1 MRRGIEKPLLGL
13 AALAAVVA
21 GAGCTIVSPPAASHH
36 HDPSTRPFSSPPARG
51 STSAK
56 AKPSERA
63 HAVSPFRK
71 LAGYLTSRQ
80 GDITAAVYDANTG
93 RTWVYHPGLA
103 EDTASI
109 VKVEIM
115 GTALHHAGSPTKL
128 SSAEQAEIPTM
139 IENSD
144 NTAATEMY
152 ANVGGAAGVKA
163 FDVRAGLTNTHPS
176 SVALIPGTDLPGW
189 GLTTTTAADEV
200 TLVRKFAYPN
210 TILSDADRS
219 YGLSLMEHIESD
231 QAWGVTGGVPSGTT
245 VALKNGWL
253 PLAGQGW
260 QVNSIGWIHGNG
272 RNYVLAVLTS
282 HNVDEQYGI
291 DTIQAIAAKMY
302 ATLGR
307 G

>member
-1 MRRGIEKPLLGL
+1 MRRGRGNRFLGL
-13 AALAAVVA
+13 AALAAVTA
-21 GAGCTIVSPPAASHH
+21 SAGCTIVGPPTSSHH
-36 HDPSTRPFSSPPARG
+36 HDPSTQPFSSSSAPAL
-51 STSAK
+51 TSPT
-56 AKPSERA
+56 AKPSKRA
-63 HAVSPFRK
+63 HTVSPFRK
-71 LAGYLTSRQ
+71 LAGYLSSRQ
-80 GDITAAVYDANTG
+80 GNITAAVYDANTG
-93 RTWVYHPGLA
+93 RTWVYHPGVA

-115 GTALHHAGSPTKL
+115 GTALHKAGSPTAL
-128 SSAEQAEIPTM
+128 SAAEQAEIPTM

-152 ANVGGAAGVKA
+152 ANVGGATGVKA
-163 FDVRAGLTNTHPS
+163 FDVQAGLTDTDPS
-176 SVALIPGTDLPGW
+176 SVAYIPGTDLPGW

-200 TLVRKFAYPN
+200 TLVRKFAYKN
-210 TILSDADRS
+210 TILTDADRA

-231 QAWGVTGGVPSGTT
+231 QAWGVSGGVPSGTT

-253 PLAGQGW
+253 PLAGAGW
-260 QVNSIGWIHGNG
+260 QINSIGWIHGNG

-282 HNVDEQYGI
+282 RNPDEQYGI

>member
-1 MRRGIEKPLLGL
+1 MRRGIGNRLLGL
-13 AALAAVVA
+13 AVLAVA
-21 GAGCTIVSPPAASHH
+21 GATAGCTIVGPPTSSHH
-36 HDPSTRPFSSPPARG
+36 NDPSTQPFSSAPP
-51 STSAK
+51 SKSASPK
-56 AKPSERA
+56 AKPSHHR

-71 LAGYLTSRQ
+71 LAGYLAGRQ
-80 GDITAAVYDANTG
+80 GVITAAVYDANTG
-93 RTWVYHPGLA
+93 RTWFYHPGVA

-115 GTALHHAGSPTKL
+115 GTALRHAGSPTGL
-128 SSAEQAEIPTM
+128 SAAEQAEIPTM

-144 NTAATEMY
+144 NAAATEMY
-152 ANVGGAAGVKA
+152 ANVGGASGVKA
-163 FDVRAGLTNTHPS
+163 FDLTAGLTDTQPS

-210 TILSDADRS
+210 TILTNADRT
-219 YGLSLMEHIESD
+219 YGLNLMEHIESD

-253 PLAGQGW
+253 PLAGAGW

-272 RNYVLAVLTS
+272 RDYVLAVLTS
-282 HNVDEQYGI
+282 HNIDEQYGI